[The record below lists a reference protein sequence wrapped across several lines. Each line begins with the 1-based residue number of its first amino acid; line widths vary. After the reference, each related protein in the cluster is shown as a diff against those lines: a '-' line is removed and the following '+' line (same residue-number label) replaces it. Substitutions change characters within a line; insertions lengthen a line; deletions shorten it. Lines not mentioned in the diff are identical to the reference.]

1 MFFEFFKK
9 LKMKTLLVLAGFLV
23 LAGLAWFFAWFY
35 FSFFRSDQGF
45 KNLVPAQTAVYWRS
59 DFGQG
64 ADDAWLW
71 AFSRTV
77 LSSEAAERAKIL
89 EEVVT
94 PEASETA
101 LAILPGLDDFIFY
114 ARLDAVKFDERR
126 ERLENLSFHYIFE
139 DGVLTIANTRFG
151 LDEVLSVME
160 KKNYSLADQR
170 DKLAALNRAMRHSSA
185 ELYLA
190 GNLKI
195 NDFRVLPWHSDFW
208 SSNKLTV
215 AVRSGA
221 EVPRNLADF
230 DFLVV
235 SDDDFLKKNAENV
248 LKDDLAAL
256 LPEIKEKKLPDG
268 VVVRE
273 ILANPDVFAFEDK
286 QFEGSATRYLSVPAI
301 KQEFL
306 IGQDREKVIIGNSGR
321 MVTDY
326 LVGLKSRPT
335 YYGKNLAELLSDWL
349 KWLTADFSGVIFEIN
364 VDKL

>member
-9 LKMKTLLVLAGFLV
+9 NKMKTLLVLAGFLV

-45 KNLVPAQTAVYWRS
+45 KNLVPAETAVYWQS
-59 DFGQG
+59 DFGRG

-71 AFSRTV
+71 AFSQTV
-77 LSSEAAERAKIL
+77 LSSEAAERTKIL
-89 EEVVT
+89 EEFVT
-94 PEASETA
+94 PEANETA
-101 LAILPGLDDFIFY
+101 LAILPGLNDFIFY

-126 ERLENLSFHYIFE
+126 ERLENLNFHYIFE
-139 DGVLTIANTRFG
+139 NDKLMIANTRFG

-160 KKNYSLADQR
+160 KKNYSLADRR

-195 NDFRVLPWHSDFW
+195 NDLRVLPWSSDFW

-215 AVRSGA
+215 AVRSGSEA
-221 EVPRNLADF
+221 PRNLADF
-230 DFLVV
+230 DFLLV
-235 SDDDFLKKNAENV
+235 SDDDFLRKNAENV

-268 VVVRE
+268 AVVKE
-273 ILANPDVFAFEDK
+273 ILANPDAFAFEDK
-286 QFEGSATRYLSVPAI
+286 QIEGLATRYLSVPAI

-306 IGQDREKVIIGNSGR
+306 IGQDREKVIIGNSGQIF
-321 MVTDY
+321 TDY
-326 LVGLKSRPT
+326 LVSLKSRPT

-349 KWLTADFSGVIFEIN
+349 KWLTADFDGVVFGVN
-364 VDKL
+364 VK